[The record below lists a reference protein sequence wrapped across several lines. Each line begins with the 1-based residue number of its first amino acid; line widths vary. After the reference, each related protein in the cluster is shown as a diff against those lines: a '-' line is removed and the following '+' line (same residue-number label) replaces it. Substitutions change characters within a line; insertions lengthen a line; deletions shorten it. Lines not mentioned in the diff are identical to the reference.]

1 MTAFEPVRS
10 GIASMDQ
17 ELNFIRLGDN
27 VVWQVT
33 NLEEFSL
40 FVKPYV
46 QQAVE
51 DHRNII
57 YIRFASHEPLL
68 SEADGAQCQAVLL
81 NSQAALASCDVVGIG
96 PGQQVWSSRS
106 AEYADCEH
114 GDACSHRGGSG

>member
-57 YIRFASHEPLL
+57 YIRFASH
-68 SEADGAQCQAVLL
+68 
-81 NSQAALASCDVVGIG
+81 
-96 PGQQVWSSRS
+96 
-106 AEYADCEH
+106 
-114 GDACSHRGGSG
+114 